1 MTTAAFPFQNIPHHH
16 RGIDPVQQ
24 GQRFIGIQPHICDA
38 RHPAKA
44 QISIQQFLRL
54 ITFTIG
60 IIDPLPHSSG
70 GAFALPNYI
79 AMKVQKLPERERKY
93 LDFHASSSQ
102 VGGILGGQKIRIGA
116 GHIDVAV
123 KIHPEGIYRILP
135 LVDALD
141 LVKKQVGTL
150 FLRQPLLHIPVQ
162 FLCGHSAEVHGF
174 KIHLDDLI
182 IAYSVLT
189 QMKDHKFHQTGFSTA
204 PDACDDL
211 DRLGILK
218 RDQSIQIK
226 ITAAQFTSVFQHR
239 ITSGW
244 SVA

>member
-1 MTTAAFPFQNIPHHH
+1 
-16 RGIDPVQQ
+16 
-24 GQRFIGIQPHICDA
+24 
-38 RHPAKA
+38 
-44 QISIQQFLRL
+44 
-54 ITFTIG
+54 
-60 IIDPLPHSSG
+60 
-70 GAFALPNYI
+70 
-79 AMKVQKLPERERKY
+79 MKVQKLPERERKY

-150 FLRQPLLHIPVQ
+150 FLRQPFLHIPVQ
-162 FLCGHSAEVHGF
+162 FLRGHSAEVHGF

-226 ITAAQFTSVFQHR
+226 ITAAQFTSAFQHR